1 MLNRSAKTGKK
12 LSGQVRGH
20 RNGLARAS
28 EEAGPCLSGV
38 RALSGALQA
47 KKDKYKAFAA
57 GSAVG
62 KAFGKEPKAKVAKP
76 AIKGRVA
83 KKTSKAGAKPSK
95 GGKKKFKKGK

>member
-1 MLNRSAKTGKK
+1 LRRRAPAF
-12 LSGQVRGH
+12 QACVH
-20 RNGLARAS
+20 FPAR
-28 EEAGPCLSGV
+28 V
-38 RALSGALQA
+38 QA

-83 KKTSKAGAKPSK
+83 KKTSKASAKPSK

>member
-12 LSGQVRGH
+12 LSGQVRG
-20 RNGLARAS
+20 RK
-28 EEAGPCLSGV
+28 PCLSACV
-38 RALSGALQA
+38 HFPACVQA